1 MNFNPNAPTFELT
14 GKAKRPLDSVQL
26 NAVMRNVYGWM
37 TMGLG
42 ITAFISILLSATGF
56 VPEPMMF
63 FVVIIAQFALV
74 IGLSRMMH
82 RLSATNAGLLFF
94 TYSALTGVTF
104 SIIFLVYPIGSI
116 AAAFLS
122 TAGVFGAMTVVGL
135 TTKTD
140 FSQYSSYF
148 MMGLIGLV
156 IAMIVNWFLGSA
168 MIDYLI
174 SIVGVLLFTGL
185 TAYDTQRIA
194 RMAADPHLQ
203 LDPANKVKFSVMAA
217 LTLYLDFINLFLFLL
232 RLFGGG
238 GRD

>member
-1 MNFNPNAPTFELT
+1 MNYQPHMQTIDMPA
-14 GKAKRPLDSVQL
+14 KAKRPLDGVQL

-42 ITAFISILLSATGF
+42 ITAFISLLLSATGF
-56 VPEPMMF
+56 YPSQIMF
-63 FVVIIAQFALV
+63 FVVIIAQFGLV

-82 RLSATNAGLLFF
+82 RLSPTNAGLLFF

-104 SIIFLVYPIGSI
+104 SIIFLIYPIGSI

-122 TAGVFGAMTVVGL
+122 TAGVFGAMTVVGM

-140 FSQYSSYF
+140 LSQYSSYF

-156 IAMIVNWFLGSA
+156 IAMVVNFFLGSA
-168 MIDYLI
+168 LIDYVI
-174 SIVGVLLFTGL
+174 SIFGVLLFTAL

-194 RMAADPHLQ
+194 NMAADPRLQ
-203 LDPANKVKFSVMAA
+203 LNPDDTMKFSVMAA
-217 LTLYLDFINLFLFLL
+217 LTLYLDFINLFLFML
-232 RLFGGG
+232 RLFGG
-238 GRD
+238 RR

>member
-1 MNFNPNAPTFELT
+1 MNFNPNAPTIEMT
-14 GKAKRPLDSVQL
+14 GKMKRPLDSVQL

-42 ITAFISILLSATGF
+42 ITAFVSILLSATGY
-56 VPEPMMF
+56 VPGTAMF

-148 MMGLIGLV
+148 TMGLIGLF
-156 IAMIVNWFLGSA
+156 IAMVVNWILGSA
-168 MIDYLI
+168 MLDYLI
-174 SIVGVLLFTGL
+174 SIVGVLLFTAL
-185 TAYDTQRIA
+185 TAYHTQSIA
-194 RMAADPHLQ
+194 NMAADPHLE
-203 LDPANKVKFSVMAA
+203 LDPDNKVKFSVMAA
-217 LTLYLDFINLFLFLL
+217 LTLYLNFINLFLFML

-238 GRD
+238 RD

>member
-1 MNFNPNAPTFELT
+1 MHMRNDGFTIDMP
-14 GKAKRPLDSVQL
+14 GKAKHPLDSVQL

-56 VPEPMMF
+56 VLPTMMF
-63 FVVIIAQFALV
+63 FVVIIAQFAMV
-74 IGLSRMMH
+74 IGLSRFMH
-82 RLSATNAGLLFF
+82 KLSATNAGLLFF

-104 SIIFLVYPIGSI
+104 SIIFLIYPIGSI

-122 TAGVFGAMTVVGL
+122 TAGVFGAMTLVGL

-140 FSQYSSYF
+140 LSKYSSYF
-148 MMGLIGLV
+148 MMGLIGLF

-168 MIDYLI
+168 LIDYVI
-174 SIVGVLLFTGL
+174 SIFGVLLFTAL

-194 RMAADPHLQ
+194 NMAADPRLA
-203 LDPANKVKFSVMAA
+203 LDPADKMKFSVMAA
-217 LTLYLDFINLFLFLL
+217 LTLYLDFINLFLFML

-238 GRD
+238 RD